1 MKKSLSVVHCLIDI
15 EIQKFRFSGPKNSI
29 VLKLL
34 FCQTSQTIFIDK
46 SPKKYR
52 KYGNLFWEIKVEL

>member
-34 FCQTSQTIFIDK
+34 FCQTIFIDK

-52 KYGNLFWEIKVEL
+52 KYGNLFWEIRVEL